1 MKRHLF
7 IIGGGFA
14 GIVLTVLLLITGAS
28 AIQGRQSAATPDFA
42 LETPD
47 MADLPDPGGEATG
60 ADDGQVPINA
70 GTATDNSSDTVVPQE
85 KSVRDIVPEQFS
97 LPEEVTAQPLE
108 RVEPRMPLS
117 QTVARPEPL
126 PTVLRHPVALSAGLI
141 QFGGQLLQLD
151 GILPQ
156 KADRVCG
163 EAGKAWPC
171 GVIAR
176 TALRNFIRARALLCN
191 VPKNGWQGTL
201 TTTCRLNNADP
212 AAWLAESGWAEVPAG
227 SPLAEKVEA
236 ARKARLGFFGND
248 PRTFDTTAV
257 PLDQTAAPGNAETDV
272 DLTDQGL

>member
-1 MKRHLF
+1 MKRHLLT
-7 IIGGGFA
+7 IGGGFA
-14 GIVLTVLLLITGAS
+14 GIVLTVVLLLTGAS

-47 MADLPDPGGEATG
+47 MADLPDLGGEAIG
-60 ADDGQVPINA
+60 ADDGQAPINTTDDSS
-70 GTATDNSSDTVVPQE
+70 GTIVPQE
-85 KSVRDIVPEQFS
+85 KSVRDIVPEQFG
-97 LPEEVTAQPLE
+97 LPEEVIAQPLE
-108 RVEPRMPLS
+108 RVEPRVPLS
-117 QTVARPEPL
+117 QTVARPEPV

-141 QFGGQLLQLD
+141 QFGEQRLQLD

-163 EAGKAWPC
+163 EAGRTWPC

-212 AAWLAESGWAEVPAG
+212 AAWLAERGWAEVPEG
-227 SPLAEKVEA
+227 SPLADKVEA

-248 PRTFDTTAV
+248 PRTVDTTAV
-257 PLDQTAAPGNAETDV
+257 PLDQTAAPGNAETDI